1 MQPLR
6 WNSLAIGAALTAV
19 SAAVLAITL
28 GGLNCGFELFQ
39 VWIFSGWKCGAWI
52 LSAFGLGV
60 MVNKKVL
67 GRGVNAYALASA
79 FGIAIQ
85 LVADQWLGSLG
96 LLGLLGGL
104 IAVGI
109 LIPGWIFALRFI
121 FGARE
126 LQPQEIAN
134 NFWWWPALP
143 AVAALLISA
152 SVSPGIM
159 WSTEFGGYDAL
170 EYHLQA
176 PKEWLAVGAIRPLEF
191 LAYSGMPNFVEGG
204 FLHLM
209 SASSD
214 ARDGVVACQLLHASM
229 LLVAAFVL
237 ADTAVL
243 LARRLKINEHVAQ
256 VGALCAMLA
265 TPWTIVV
272 GSLAYSESG
281 GGFLHLM
288 SASSDARDG
297 VLACQLLHAS
307 MLLVA
312 AFVLADTAVL
322 LARRLKINEHV
333 ARVGALCAMLA
344 TPWTIVVGSLAYSES
359 GILLAF
365 AAILNVVARESVSRL
380 WGGLMLGVLVA
391 VVVGS
396 KASSIILVVPAVLA
410 WWALGNDRDLMN
422 WKSIAWSA
430 LALTIGLAPWLARNW
445 YYTGAPFF
453 PLASNL
459 LGLGWWSTEQSM
471 RWNQAHASDAS
482 VMQRAHALWTQLFI
496 FGVGENPTRGE
507 PWKWFWGPLPWI
519 AACSVVVLTFR
530 RATRSMSLALTLSV
544 AIIVLG
550 WMFATHLQSRFLI
563 PLVIPFALM
572 CGLASA
578 LVFGGA
584 AAEPKTS
591 ATHQA
596 APLPL
601 LLILAAWACLPAW
614 NFVTDTPGSVYFIGQ
629 NGFFQGDDDWRDL
642 RSSDASLRQDAS
654 KNLTAE
660 LVINHLHPEWRVLSV
675 GWSTPLWI
683 KSGASLAWS
692 SVWDTNPIEA
702 CHGMTV
708 NETIALLS
716 KKYDAIIL
724 DVPMLER
731 WRYSGWLSPKIN
743 MDQLMQL
750 SKSVPHLAS
759 LNGGKILLGL
769 RANDGTPFP
778 FSLPLP

>member
-191 LAYSGMPNFVEGG
+191 LAYSGMPNFVE
-204 FLHLM
+204 
-209 SASSD
+209 
-214 ARDGVVACQLLHASM
+214 
-229 LLVAAFVL
+229 
-237 ADTAVL
+237 
-243 LARRLKINEHVAQ
+243 
-256 VGALCAMLA
+256 
-265 TPWTIVV
+265 
-272 GSLAYSESG
+272 

>member
-6 WNSLAIGAALTAV
+6 WNSLAIGAGLTAV

-39 VWIFSGWKCGAWI
+39 VWIFSGWKCGAWL

-60 MVNKKVL
+60 MVNKKVF

-85 LVADQWLGSLG
+85 LVVDQWLGSLG

-243 LARRLKINEHVAQ
+243 LARRLKINEHVA
-256 VGALCAMLA
+256 
-265 TPWTIVV
+265 
-272 GSLAYSESG
+272 
-281 GGFLHLM
+281 
-288 SASSDARDG
+288 
-297 VLACQLLHAS
+297 
-307 MLLVA
+307 
-312 AFVLADTAVL
+312 
-322 LARRLKINEHV
+322 
-333 ARVGALCAMLA
+333 RVGALCAMLA

-365 AAILNVVARESVSRL
+365 AAILNVVARDSVSRL

-459 LGLGWWSTEQSM
+459 LGLGWWSAEQSM

-519 AACSVVVLTFR
+519 AACSFVVLTFR

-584 AAEPKTS
+584 SAKPKTS
-591 ATHQA
+591 ATHQP

-614 NFVTDTPGSVYFIGQ
+614 NFATDTPGSVYFIGQ
-629 NGFFQGDDDWRDL
+629 NAFFQGDDDWRDL

-716 KKYDAIIL
+716 KNYDAIIL

-759 LNGGKILLGL
+759 LTGGKILLGL
-769 RANDGTPFP
+769 RANDGTPFQ

>member
-6 WNSLAIGAALTAV
+6 WNSLAIGAGLTAV

-39 VWIFSGWKCGAWI
+39 VWIFSGWKCGAWL

-60 MVNKKVL
+60 MVNKKVF

-85 LVADQWLGSLG
+85 LVVDQWLGSLG

-281 GGFLHLM
+281 
-288 SASSDARDG
+288 
-297 VLACQLLHAS
+297 
-307 MLLVA
+307 
-312 AFVLADTAVL
+312 
-322 LARRLKINEHV
+322 
-333 ARVGALCAMLA
+333 
-344 TPWTIVVGSLAYSES
+344 
-359 GILLAF
+359 ILLAF

-459 LGLGWWSTEQSM
+459 LGLGWWSAEQSM

-482 VMQRAHALWTQLFI
+482 VMQRVHALWTQLFI
-496 FGVGENPTRGE
+496 FGAGENPTRGE

-584 AAEPKTS
+584 AAKPKTS
-591 ATHQA
+591 ATHQP

-614 NFVTDTPGSVYFIGQ
+614 NFATDTPGSVYFIGQ
-629 NGFFQGDDDWRDL
+629 NAFFQGDDDWRDL

-716 KKYDAIIL
+716 KNYDAIIL

-759 LNGGKILLGL
+759 LTGGKILLGL

>member
-6 WNSLAIGAALTAV
+6 WNSLAIGAGLTAV

-39 VWIFSGWKCGAWI
+39 VWIFSGWKCGAWL

-60 MVNKKVL
+60 MVNKKVF

-176 PKEWLAVGAIRPLEF
+176 PKEWLAVGAIRPLKF

-214 ARDGVVACQLLHASM
+214 ARDGVV
-229 LLVAAFVL
+229 
-237 ADTAVL
+237 
-243 LARRLKINEHVAQ
+243 
-256 VGALCAMLA
+256 
-265 TPWTIVV
+265 
-272 GSLAYSESG
+272 
-281 GGFLHLM
+281 
-288 SASSDARDG
+288 
-297 VLACQLLHAS
+297 ACQLLHAS

-459 LGLGWWSTEQSM
+459 LGLGWWSAEQSM

-496 FGVGENPTRGE
+496 FGAGENPTRGE

-578 LVFGGA
+578 LVFAGA
-584 AAEPKTS
+584 AAEPKTL
-591 ATHQA
+591 ATHQP

-629 NGFFQGDDDWRDL
+629 NAFFQGDDDWRDL

-716 KKYDAIIL
+716 KNYDAIIL

-769 RANDGTPFP
+769 RANDGTSFP

>member
-6 WNSLAIGAALTAV
+6 WNSLAIGAVLTAV

-39 VWIFSGWKCGAWI
+39 VWIFSGWKCGAWL

-60 MVNKKVL
+60 MVNKKVF

-96 LLGLLGGL
+96 LMGLLGGL

-126 LQPQEIAN
+126 LQPQEITN

-176 PKEWLAVGAIRPLEF
+176 PKEWLAVGTIRPLEF
-191 LAYSGMPNFVEGG
+191 LAYSGMPNFLEGG

-243 LARRLKINEHVAQ
+243 LARRLKV
-256 VGALCAMLA
+256 
-265 TPWTIVV
+265 
-272 GSLAYSESG
+272 
-281 GGFLHLM
+281 
-288 SASSDARDG
+288 
-297 VLACQLLHAS
+297 
-307 MLLVA
+307 
-312 AFVLADTAVL
+312 
-322 LARRLKINEHV
+322 NEHV

-410 WWALGNDRDLMN
+410 WWALGNNRDLMN

-459 LGLGWWSTEQSM
+459 LGLGWWSAEQSM

-496 FGVGENPTRGE
+496 FGAGENPTRGE

-530 RATRSMSLALTLSV
+530 RATRSMSLTLTLSV

-578 LVFGGA
+578 LVFVGA
-584 AAEPKTS
+584 AAKPKTS
-591 ATHQA
+591 ATHQP

-614 NFVTDTPGSVYFIGQ
+614 NFATDTPGSVYFVGQ

-642 RSSDASLRQDAS
+642 RSNDASLRHDAS

-716 KKYDAIIL
+716 KNYDAIIL
-724 DVPMLER
+724 DIPMLER

-743 MDQLMQL
+743 MKQLMQL

-759 LNGGKILLGL
+759 LNGGKILLSL
-769 RANDGTPFP
+769 RANDDTPFP

>member
-1 MQPLR
+1 
-6 WNSLAIGAALTAV
+6 
-19 SAAVLAITL
+19 
-28 GGLNCGFELFQ
+28 
-39 VWIFSGWKCGAWI
+39 
-52 LSAFGLGV
+52 
-60 MVNKKVL
+60 MVNKKVF

-243 LARRLKINEHVAQ
+243 LARRLKINEHVA
-256 VGALCAMLA
+256 
-265 TPWTIVV
+265 
-272 GSLAYSESG
+272 
-281 GGFLHLM
+281 
-288 SASSDARDG
+288 
-297 VLACQLLHAS
+297 
-307 MLLVA
+307 
-312 AFVLADTAVL
+312 
-322 LARRLKINEHV
+322 
-333 ARVGALCAMLA
+333 RVGALCAMLA

-459 LGLGWWSTEQSM
+459 LGLGWWSAEQSM

-496 FGVGENPTRGE
+496 FGAGENPTRGE

-578 LVFGGA
+578 LVFEGA
-584 AAEPKTS
+584 AAEPKNS

-629 NGFFQGDDDWRDL
+629 NPFFQGDDDWRDL

-716 KKYDAIIL
+716 KNYDAIIL

-769 RANDGTPFP
+769 RANDGTSFP

>member
-191 LAYSGMPNFVEGG
+191 LAYSGMPNFVE
-204 FLHLM
+204 
-209 SASSD
+209 
-214 ARDGVVACQLLHASM
+214 
-229 LLVAAFVL
+229 
-237 ADTAVL
+237 
-243 LARRLKINEHVAQ
+243 
-256 VGALCAMLA
+256 
-265 TPWTIVV
+265 
-272 GSLAYSESG
+272 

-519 AACSVVVLTFR
+519 AACSVVVLIFR

>member
-39 VWIFSGWKCGAWI
+39 VWIFSGWKCGAWL

-60 MVNKKVL
+60 MVNKKVF

-281 GGFLHLM
+281 
-288 SASSDARDG
+288 
-297 VLACQLLHAS
+297 
-307 MLLVA
+307 
-312 AFVLADTAVL
+312 
-322 LARRLKINEHV
+322 
-333 ARVGALCAMLA
+333 
-344 TPWTIVVGSLAYSES
+344 
-359 GILLAF
+359 ILLAF
-365 AAILNVVARESVSRL
+365 AAILNVVARDSVSRL

-410 WWALGNDRDLMN
+410 WWALGNDRELMN

-459 LGLGWWSTEQSM
+459 LGLGWWSAEQSM

-584 AAEPKTS
+584 AAKPKTS
-591 ATHQA
+591 ATHQP

-614 NFVTDTPGSVYFIGQ
+614 NFATDTPGSVYFIGQ
-629 NGFFQGDDDWRDL
+629 NAFFQGDDDLRDL
-642 RSSDASLRQDAS
+642 GSSEASLRRVAS
-654 KNLTAE
+654 ENLTAE
-660 LVINHLHPEWRVLSV
+660 LVINHLRPKWRVLSV

-716 KKYDAIIL
+716 KNYDAIIL

-743 MDQLMQL
+743 MEQLMQL
-750 SKSVPHLAS
+750 SKSLPHLAS
-759 LNGGKILLGL
+759 LNGGKIILGF

>member
-6 WNSLAIGAALTAV
+6 WTSLAIGAALTGV
-19 SAAVLAITL
+19 SAAVFAITL

-39 VWIFSGWKCGAWI
+39 VWIFSGWKCGAWL

-60 MVNKKVL
+60 MVNRKVL
-67 GRGVNAYALASA
+67 GRGVHAYALASA

-85 LVADQWLGSLG
+85 LIVDQWLGSLG

-109 LIPGWIFALRFI
+109 LIPGCIFALRFI

-126 LQPQEIAN
+126 SQAQDMTAK
-134 NFWWWPALP
+134 FSWWWASIPSI
-143 AVAALLISA
+143 AALLIAA

-281 GGFLHLM
+281 
-288 SASSDARDG
+288 
-297 VLACQLLHAS
+297 
-307 MLLVA
+307 
-312 AFVLADTAVL
+312 
-322 LARRLKINEHV
+322 
-333 ARVGALCAMLA
+333 
-344 TPWTIVVGSLAYSES
+344 
-359 GILLAF
+359 ILLAF
-365 AAILNVVARESVSRL
+365 AAILNVVARDSVSRL

-459 LGLGWWSTEQSM
+459 LGLGWWSAEQSM

-482 VMQRAHALWTQLFI
+482 VMQRAHALWTQLLI

-584 AAEPKTS
+584 AAKPKTS
-591 ATHQA
+591 ATHQP

-614 NFVTDTPGSVYFIGQ
+614 NFATDTPGSVYFIGQ
-629 NGFFQGDDDWRDL
+629 NAFFQGDDDLRDL
-642 RSSDASLRQDAS
+642 GSSEASLRRVAS
-654 KNLTAE
+654 ENLTAE
-660 LVINHLHPEWRVLSV
+660 LVINHLRPKWRVLSV

-716 KKYDAIIL
+716 KNYDAIIL

-743 MDQLMQL
+743 MEQLMQL
-750 SKSVPHLAS
+750 SKSLPHLAS
-759 LNGGKILLGL
+759 LNGGKIILGF

>member
-6 WNSLAIGAALTAV
+6 WTSLAIGAALTGV
-19 SAAVLAITL
+19 SAAVFVGML

-39 VWIFSGWKCGAWI
+39 VWILSGWKCGAWL

-60 MVNKKVL
+60 MVNRKFL
-67 GRGVNAYALASA
+67 GHGVHAYALASA

-85 LVADQWLGSLG
+85 LIVDQWLGSLG
-96 LLGLLGGL
+96 LLGLLHGL
-104 IAVGI
+104 IAIGI

-121 FGARE
+121 FSARE
-126 LQPQEIAN
+126 LQPQEITN
-134 NFWWWPALP
+134 NFWWWPVVP
-143 AVAALLISA
+143 AVAALLIAA

-176 PKEWLAVGAIRPLEF
+176 PKEWLAIGAIRPLEF
-191 LAYSGMPNFVEGG
+191 LAYSGLPNFVEGG
-204 FLHLM
+204 FLHVM

-243 LARRLKINEHVAQ
+243 LARRLEINEHVAR
-256 VGALCAMLA
+256 VSALCAMLA
-265 TPWTIVV
+265 TPW
-272 GSLAYSESG
+272 
-281 GGFLHLM
+281 
-288 SASSDARDG
+288 
-297 VLACQLLHAS
+297 
-307 MLLVA
+307 
-312 AFVLADTAVL
+312 AV
-322 LARRLKINEHV
+322 
-333 ARVGALCAMLA
+333 
-344 TPWTIVVGSLAYSES
+344 VVGSLAYSES

-365 AAILNVVARESVSRL
+365 AAILNVVVRKSVSRH

-445 YYTGAPFF
+445 YYAGAPFF

-459 LGLGWWSTEQSM
+459 LGLGWWSAEQSM
-471 RWNQAHASDAS
+471 RWNQGHASDAS
-482 VMQRAHALWTQLFI
+482 LMQRLHELWNQLFI
-496 FGVGENPTRGE
+496 FGMGENPTRGE

-519 AACSVVVLTFR
+519 AACSVVVLTLH
-530 RATRSMSLALTLSV
+530 RATRSMSMALGLSV

-550 WMFATHLQSRFLI
+550 WMLATHLQSRFLI

-572 CGLASA
+572 SGLAIA

-584 AAEPKTS
+584 MPKTKTS
-591 ATHQA
+591 TSHQPT
-596 APLPL
+596 PLPL
-601 LLILAAWACLPAW
+601 LLLLVTWACLPAW
-614 NFVTDTPGSVYFIGQ
+614 NLATDTPGCVYFIGQ
-629 NGFFQGDDDWRDL
+629 NAYFQGDDDWRDL
-642 RSSDASLRQDAS
+642 RSSNASLRQDAS

-683 KSGASLAWS
+683 KSGASLTWS
-692 SVWDTNPIEA
+692 SVWDINTIETYD
-702 CHGMTV
+702 GLTV
-708 NETIALLS
+708 AETTALLS
-716 KKYDAIIL
+716 KNYDAILI

-731 WRYSGWLSPKIN
+731 WKWSGWLSPRIN

-750 SKSVPHLAS
+750 SKSLPRLAT

-769 RANDGTPFP
+769 RGHVDLN
-778 FSLPLP
+778 LPLSRQENVDHKAPPSGGN

>member
-6 WNSLAIGAALTAV
+6 WNSLAIGSALTAL

-39 VWIFSGWKCGAWI
+39 VWIFSGWKCGAWL

-60 MVNKKVL
+60 MVNKKVF

-109 LIPGWIFALRFI
+109 LVPGWIFALRFI
-121 FGARE
+121 FSARE

-214 ARDGVVACQLLHASM
+214 ARDGVV
-229 LLVAAFVL
+229 
-237 ADTAVL
+237 
-243 LARRLKINEHVAQ
+243 
-256 VGALCAMLA
+256 
-265 TPWTIVV
+265 
-272 GSLAYSESG
+272 
-281 GGFLHLM
+281 
-288 SASSDARDG
+288 
-297 VLACQLLHAS
+297 ACQLLHAS

-459 LGLGWWSTEQSM
+459 LGLGWWSAEQSM

-530 RATRSMSLALTLSV
+530 RATRSMSLALTLSI

-578 LVFGGA
+578 LVFEGA
-584 AAEPKTS
+584 AAEPKNS

-629 NGFFQGDDDWRDL
+629 NAFFQGDDDWRDL

-716 KKYDAIIL
+716 KNYDAIIL

-769 RANDGTPFP
+769 RANDGTSFP

>member
-281 GGFLHLM
+281 
-288 SASSDARDG
+288 
-297 VLACQLLHAS
+297 
-307 MLLVA
+307 
-312 AFVLADTAVL
+312 
-322 LARRLKINEHV
+322 
-333 ARVGALCAMLA
+333 
-344 TPWTIVVGSLAYSES
+344 
-359 GILLAF
+359 ILLAF

-410 WWALGNDRDLMN
+410 WWALGNDRELMN

>member
-6 WNSLAIGAALTAV
+6 WTSLAIGAALTGV

-39 VWIFSGWKCGAWI
+39 VWIFSGWKCGAWL

-60 MVNKKVL
+60 MVNRKVL

-79 FGIAIQ
+79 FGISIQ
-85 LVADQWLGSLG
+85 LIVDQWLGSLG

-126 LQPQEIAN
+126 SQAQEMTAK
-134 NFWWWPALP
+134 FSWWWASIPSI
-143 AVAALLISA
+143 AALLIAA

-176 PKEWLAVGAIRPLEF
+176 PKEWLAIGAIRPLEF

-243 LARRLKINEHVAQ
+243 LARRLEINERVAR
-256 VGALCAMLA
+256 VSALCAMLA
-265 TPWTIVV
+265 TPW
-272 GSLAYSESG
+272 A
-281 GGFLHLM
+281 
-288 SASSDARDG
+288 
-297 VLACQLLHAS
+297 
-307 MLLVA
+307 
-312 AFVLADTAVL
+312 
-322 LARRLKINEHV
+322 
-333 ARVGALCAMLA
+333 
-344 TPWTIVVGSLAYSES
+344 IVVGSLAYSES

-365 AAILNVVARESVSRL
+365 AAILNVVVRKSVSRH

-445 YYTGAPFF
+445 YYAGAPFF

-459 LGLGWWSTEQSM
+459 LGLGWWSAEQSM

-482 VMQRAHALWTQLFI
+482 VMQRLHELWNQLFI
-496 FGVGENPTRGE
+496 FGMGENPTRGE

-530 RATRSMSLALTLSV
+530 RATRSMSLALTLSI

-572 CGLASA
+572 SGLAIA

-584 AAEPKTS
+584 EPKTKTS
-591 ATHQA
+591 ASHQLT
-596 APLPL
+596 PLPL
-601 LLILAAWACLPAW
+601 LLLLATWACLPAW
-614 NFVTDTPGSVYFIGQ
+614 NLATDTPGCVYFIGQ
-629 NGFFQGDDDWRDL
+629 NAYFQGDDDWRDL
-642 RSSDASLRQDAS
+642 RSSDASLRQGAS

-683 KSGASLAWS
+683 KSGASLTWS
-692 SVWDTNPIEA
+692 SVWDINPIET
-702 CHGMTV
+702 CDGLTV
-708 NETIALLS
+708 AETIALLS
-716 KKYDAIIL
+716 KNYDAILI

-731 WRYSGWLSPKIN
+731 WKWSGWLSPRIN

-750 SKSVPHLAS
+750 SKSLPRLAT

-769 RANDGTPFP
+769 RGHVDLN
-778 FSLPLP
+778 LPLSR

>member
-214 ARDGVVACQLLHASM
+214 ARDGVLACQLLHASM

-256 VGALCAMLA
+256 
-265 TPWTIVV
+265 
-272 GSLAYSESG
+272 
-281 GGFLHLM
+281 
-288 SASSDARDG
+288 
-297 VLACQLLHAS
+297 
-307 MLLVA
+307 
-312 AFVLADTAVL
+312 
-322 LARRLKINEHV
+322 
-333 ARVGALCAMLA
+333 VGALCAMLA

>member
-6 WNSLAIGAALTAV
+6 WTSLAIGAALTGV

-39 VWIFSGWKCGAWI
+39 VWIFSGWKCGAWL

-60 MVNKKVL
+60 MVNKKVF

-85 LVADQWLGSLG
+85 LIVDQWLGSLG
-96 LLGLLGGL
+96 LLSGL

-109 LIPGWIFALRFI
+109 LSPGWIFALRFI

-126 LQPQEIAN
+126 SQAQEMTAK
-134 NFWWWPALP
+134 FSWWWASIPSI
-143 AVAALLISA
+143 AALFIAA

-176 PKEWLAVGAIRPLEF
+176 PKEWLAIGAIRPLKF

-214 ARDGVVACQLLHASM
+214 ARDGVVACQLLHAGM

-243 LARRLKINEHVAQ
+243 LARRLEINERVAR
-256 VGALCAMLA
+256 VSALCAMLA
-265 TPWTIVV
+265 TPW
-272 GSLAYSESG
+272 A
-281 GGFLHLM
+281 
-288 SASSDARDG
+288 
-297 VLACQLLHAS
+297 
-307 MLLVA
+307 
-312 AFVLADTAVL
+312 
-322 LARRLKINEHV
+322 
-333 ARVGALCAMLA
+333 
-344 TPWTIVVGSLAYSES
+344 IVVGSLAYSES

-365 AAILNVVARESVSRL
+365 AAILNVVVRKSVSRH

-445 YYTGAPFF
+445 YYAGAPFF

-459 LGLGWWSTEQSM
+459 LGLGWWSAEQSM
-471 RWNQAHASDAS
+471 RWNQAHAGDAS
-482 VMQRAHALWTQLFI
+482 VMQRVHALWTQLFI

-519 AACSVVVLTFR
+519 AACSFVVLTLR
-530 RATRSMSLALTLSV
+530 RATRSMSMTLGLSV
-544 AIIVLG
+544 ALIVLG
-550 WMFATHLQSRFLI
+550 WMLATHLQSRFLI

-572 CGLASA
+572 SGLAIA

-584 AAEPKTS
+584 APKTKTS
-591 ATHQA
+591 TSHQPT
-596 APLPL
+596 PLPL
-601 LLILAAWACLPAW
+601 LLLLVTWACLPAW
-614 NFVTDTPGSVYFIGQ
+614 NLATDTPGCVYFIGQ
-629 NGFFQGDDDWRDL
+629 NAYFQGDDDWRDL

-683 KSGASLAWS
+683 KSGASLTWS
-692 SVWDTNPIEA
+692 SVWDINPIET
-702 CHGMTV
+702 CDGLTV
-708 NETIALLS
+708 AETTALLS
-716 KKYDAIIL
+716 KNYDAILI

-731 WRYSGWLSPKIN
+731 WKWSGWLSPRIN

-750 SKSVPHLAS
+750 SKSLPRLAT

-769 RANDGTPFP
+769 RGHVDLN
-778 FSLPLP
+778 LPLSRQENIDHKAPPSGGN

>member
-6 WNSLAIGAALTAV
+6 WNSLAIGAGLTAV

-39 VWIFSGWKCGAWI
+39 VWIFSGWKCGAWL

-60 MVNKKVL
+60 MVNKKVF

-243 LARRLKINEHVAQ
+243 LARRLEINERVAR
-256 VGALCAMLA
+256 ASAFCAMLA
-265 TPWTIVV
+265 TPWV
-272 GSLAYSESG
+272 
-281 GGFLHLM
+281 
-288 SASSDARDG
+288 
-297 VLACQLLHAS
+297 
-307 MLLVA
+307 
-312 AFVLADTAVL
+312 
-322 LARRLKINEHV
+322 
-333 ARVGALCAMLA
+333 
-344 TPWTIVVGSLAYSES
+344 IVVGSLAYSES

-365 AAILNVVARESVSRL
+365 AAILNVVVRKPVSRH

-410 WWALGNDRDLMN
+410 WWVLGNDRDLMH

-430 LALTIGLAPWLARNW
+430 LALAIGLAPWLARNW
-445 YYTGAPFF
+445 YYAGAPFF

-459 LGLGWWSTEQSM
+459 LGLGWWSVEQSM
-471 RWNQAHASDAS
+471 RWNQAHAGDAS

-519 AACSVVVLTFR
+519 AVCSFVVLTLR
-530 RATRSMSLALTLSV
+530 RATRSMSMALALSV
-544 AIIVLG
+544 ALIVLG
-550 WMFATHLQSRFLI
+550 WIFATHLQSRFLI

-572 CGLASA
+572 SGLAIA

-584 AAEPKTS
+584 APKTKTS
-591 ATHQA
+591 TSHQPT
-596 APLPL
+596 PLPL
-601 LLILAAWACLPAW
+601 LLLLATWACLPAW
-614 NFVTDTPGSVYFIGQ
+614 NLATDTPGCVYFIGQ
-629 NGFFQGDDDWRDL
+629 NAYFQGDDDWRDL

-654 KNLTAE
+654 KNITAE
-660 LVINHLHPEWRVLSV
+660 LVMNHLHPEWRVLSV

-683 KSGASLAWS
+683 KSGASLTWS
-692 SVWDTNPIEA
+692 SVWDINPIET
-702 CHGMTV
+702 CDGLTV
-708 NETIALLS
+708 AETTALLS
-716 KKYDAIIL
+716 KDYDAILI

-731 WRYSGWLSPKIN
+731 WKWSGWLSPRIN

-750 SKSVPHLAS
+750 SKSLPRLAT

-769 RANDGTPFP
+769 RGHVDLN
-778 FSLPLP
+778 LPLSR